1 MRFLKT
7 FEGYFDP
14 KTGKIINTGDF
25 NMPNAAEAD
34 VNTGGDTELKF
45 VKNSNP
51 MQIPSFVKNPIEW
64 ATTEL
69 IKILDR
75 SHSSE
80 YGDVGNVKIG
90 SLTNANIFANMY
102 SRCFSNDTNVIPD
115 LTKRLKGLLSELKT
129 KDVERIKAGVKDF
142 FDYVS
147 PKLSD
152 EKVASFLKSG
162 TSFKEDVIKFEQY
175 CSFLLD

>member
-34 VNTGGDTELKF
+34 SSTGGDAKLKLAKTPIQ
-45 VKNSNP
+45 V
-51 MQIPSFVKNPIEW
+51 PSFVKDTVEW
-64 ATTEL
+64 ATEEL

-75 SHSSE
+75 SHSSQ
-80 YGDVGNVKIG
+80 YGDAGNIKMG
-90 SLTNANIFANMY
+90 SLTNANVFANMY
-102 SRCFSNDTNVIPD
+102 SRCFSNDANAIPD
-115 LTKRLKGLLSELKT
+115 LTKRLKALLAELKT
-129 KDVERIKAGVKDF
+129 KDVERIKAGVRDF